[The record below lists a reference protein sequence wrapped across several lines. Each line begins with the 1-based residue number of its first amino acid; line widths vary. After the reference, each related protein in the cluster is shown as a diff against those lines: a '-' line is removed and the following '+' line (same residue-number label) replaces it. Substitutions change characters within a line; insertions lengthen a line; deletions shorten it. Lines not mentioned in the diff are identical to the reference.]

1 VAAVSRSWRALA
13 VLAAGAAL
21 LALAWSLAPPST
33 PPLYDGGPIIAEPYR
48 YCQPPAGLSGGKT
61 PGSIDQALPVQGG
74 QSPAMAETTDEQPS
88 QAQLLAPQGA
98 FAVPPGT
105 TSLHVTIRCVP
116 PPPVPLLG
124 GNLDGNVYS
133 IVVAAGAT
141 PLPIRPG
148 QQVTMVLRGPAGV
161 PNVTLELYSGGAWT
175 RLDTQP
181 LGNTAPDSYA
191 ANVSQLGDFALVA
204 APTPGSAGGGSG
216 GGVAV
221 VVIVAVVVAAGGTLL
236 LLRSRSRPQAPRR
249 RR

>member
-1 VAAVSRSWRALA
+1 MSRSRRALA
-13 VLAAGAAL
+13 VLIAGAAL

-48 YCQPPAGLSGGKT
+48 YCQPPPGLRGGRT
-61 PGSIDQALPVQGG
+61 PGSVDQALPVQGG

-105 TSLHVTIRCVP
+105 VSLRATIRCAP
-116 PPPVPLLG
+116 PPPVPPTG

-133 IVVAAGAT
+133 IVVAAGTT
-141 PLPIRPG
+141 PLTIRPG
-148 QQVTMVLRGPAGV
+148 QQVTVVLRGPAGV
-161 PNVTLELYSGGAWT
+161 PNVTLELFSGTAWT

-204 APTPGSAGGGSG
+204 VPTPGSSG
-216 GGVAV
+216 GGGGGGVIAAL
-221 VVIVAVVVAAGGTLL
+221 VIVAVVVVAGSCLL
-236 LLRSRSRPQAPRR
+236 LLRSGSRRQAPRR